1 VRHTPDS
8 YSTWQRAAVLA
19 LRAQGHAD
27 ARVDL
32 ILERQW
38 KRWYVAGAGAEVAA
52 AAAAAYL
59 HNLEVERQRRLSRT
73 RRNSYG
79 R

>member
-38 KRWYVAGAGAEVAA
+38 KRWYVAGAGAEAA
-52 AAAAAYL
+52 DAYL
-59 HNLEVERQRRLSRT
+59 RNLDVQNQRRLSRT

>member
-38 KRWYVAGAGAEVAA
+38 KRWYVAGAGAEA

-73 RRNSYG
+73 QCNSYG